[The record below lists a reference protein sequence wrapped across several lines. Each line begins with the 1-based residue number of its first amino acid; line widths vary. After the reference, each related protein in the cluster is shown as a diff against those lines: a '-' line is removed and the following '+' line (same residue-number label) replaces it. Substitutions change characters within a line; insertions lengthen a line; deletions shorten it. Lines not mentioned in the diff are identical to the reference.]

1 MSKNCCGIS
10 KMTARAEAIE
20 EMREVFRQAG
30 GDLRP
35 GETKSRW
42 LDRVAHQL
50 GLSRGRVVSI
60 EYRKGV
66 VVHAHEIDMAKRRI
80 AEQRQKEI
88 RRLQTQLAVLEA
100 MRQDNVHAL
109 VEDARQLLGPLF
121 DRLVALGVVKV
132 DGLEAAQD
140 GEA

>member
-1 MSKNCCGIS
+1 
-10 KMTARAEAIE
+10 MTARAEAIE